1 MNRAILLL
9 LIGFVTTGITTFA
22 QNIPVR
28 QLPTEVFRTINKAAD
43 TSRWTW
49 KRGGVFNFN
58 MAQGSQ
64 KNWAAGGDNFS
75 IALNSYVNYFL
86 YYQHRNQ
93 TWDNNV
99 DYNLGFVQ
107 TTSIGARKNDDRLD
121 YLSKFGLRVDTTNKL
136 YISSLFN
143 FRTQFFNG
151 YNYSGSTKSLASALL
166 SPGYIL
172 LSVGMDY
179 KPVKSFSMFL
189 SPITNRTTMV
199 ANNTLSKQGVYGV
212 DSNKHFLNE
221 FGAFASLNYAHPITK
236 NIAYKGRLDLF
247 SDYANRP
254 QNVDLY
260 MTNYFTFKINRYL
273 SATYTLNFIYDDN
286 VRLFGPNGNSP
297 GLQVQS
303 QLGIGFSVPFSV
315 KKHV

>member
-9 LIGFVTTGITTFA
+9 LISFVTTGITTFA

-43 TSRWTW
+43 TSHWTW

-86 YYQHRNQ
+86 YYQHKNQ

-143 FRTQFFNG
+143 LRTQFFNG
-151 YNYSGSTKSLASALL
+151 YSYSGSTKSLASALL

-212 DSNKHFLNE
+212 DSNKHILNE

-236 NIAYKGRLDLF
+236 NITYKGRLDLF

-254 QNVDLY
+254 QNVDMY

-286 VRLFGPNGNSP
+286 VRLFGPNGTSP